1 MTIRNFIKYMAC
13 NIDQKKK
20 NWYSRQIA
28 SQIGMVKKKKKL
40 CDKLGKKRI
49 KELENRTVCDK
60 LGKRHSK
67 NLKITDKKRTLK

>member
-1 MTIRNFIKYMAC
+1 
-13 NIDQKKK
+13 
-20 NWYSRQIA
+20 
-28 SQIGMVKKKKKL
+28 MVKKKKK
-40 CDKLGKKRI
+40 CDKLGKKWI